1 MAAVAIL
8 LFGSLA
14 RADQS
19 DDSDTDLLI
28 ITLDDKTRHIS
39 VGHLSLF
46 FYPWST
52 LEKNSRNGDL
62 FVCHLVREARALFD
76 PDGYLPRLKKA
87 FRFRSDY
94 MVEIA
99 HATDLGW
106 YLTRYGDDLN
116 PHLQAKRAL
125 WCIRTILI
133 ARSAER
139 RDPVFA
145 PQLLA
150 KETNSIAGRDL
161 LTRRHSLRDDA
172 EVRHSLRLFLE
183 EETISGSFNEQADR
197 GAFIERFQT
206 TSNAVALKTIRQEEE
221 SQAGYSR

>member
-1 MAAVAIL
+1 MPAVAIL

-28 ITLDDKTRHIS
+28 VTLDDETRHIS

-46 FYPWST
+46 LYPWST
-52 LEKNSRNGDL
+52 LENNARNGDL
-62 FVCHLVREARALFD
+62 FVCHLVREARPLFD
-76 PDGYLPRLKKA
+76 PADYLPKLREA
-87 FRFRSDY
+87 FKFRSDY
-94 MVEIA
+94 MVEIT

-150 KETNSIAGRDL
+150 KQTQSIAGRDL
-161 LTRRHSLRDDA
+161 LARRHNPSESA

-183 EETISGSFNEQADR
+183 EEAISAPFNEQA
-197 GAFIERFQT
+197 GQAAFIERFKT
-206 TSNAVALKTIRQEEE
+206 TSNAVALKTLQQEDN
-221 SQAGYSR
+221 SQAGYC

>member
-1 MAAVAIL
+1 MPALAIL

-19 DDSDTDLLI
+19 HESDTDLLLV
-28 ITLDDKTRHIS
+28 TLGDETRHIS

-46 FYPWST
+46 LYPWST
-52 LEKNSRNGDL
+52 LETNARNGDL
-62 FVCHLVREARALFD
+62 FVCHLVREAKPLFD
-76 PDGYLPRLKKA
+76 PDGYLPKLKEA

-94 MVEIA
+94 MIEIA

-150 KETNSIAGRDL
+150 KETSSIAGRDL
-161 LTRRHSLRDDA
+161 LTRRHSLSDDA

-183 EETISGSFNEQADR
+183 EETMSESFYEQPHRD
-197 GAFIERFQT
+197 AFIERFQT

-221 SQAGYSR
+221 SQAGYL